1 MTRRSF
7 LPNAGAFAV
16 FVAVALWTMARLA
29 GQGETAIPGSHA
41 ADNVAGLWNVWWFTY
56 AVDHGAEIF
65 RTPMLFAPYGTQLSL
80 HTHATM
86 HSLLAW
92 PWIPMIGIIASHNVA
107 ITCGLALNGIVTYL
121 LSRAFLAE
129 SPGANV
135 VPHTLPSIVA
145 GLLFAC
151 SAFVQG
157 RVAGHINLVHAWVL
171 PLFALALLQLQRKPG
186 TARAVL
192 VGAAGAVVVYTD
204 YYYAVYAAILTVLW
218 IANSALRATV
228 TWKAPVFPRFRR
240 VLAALILLSVVVTAM
255 IASTQGLAVNLGP
268 FEVSMRGVR
277 NPLTVFWTLLALW
290 MVCRFPFQ
298 FSIRRSIDAG
308 VGGLGCAL
316 VGVGVLLVS
325 TAPLWIALAG
335 VIARGD
341 YTTQRILWRSS
352 PAGADALTLLLGHP
366 EHFVSGPWTASAY
379 GAFGIDRMEQSLWL
393 GITPLLLIALTR
405 RAWSH
410 LPAARVWMVT
420 GILFLLLAL
429 GPFLRVA
436 GYDTALP
443 LPQALLRYMPG
454 FSNARIPGRAVVMV
468 SLSVAMLSSFALAHL
483 QRSRRWIAGAAAAL
497 LILETLP
504 APAGVYALPARDAVD
519 EALRQLQGAAAVAE
533 LPLGIRDGFGQSGA
547 FDHRALV
554 HQIWHQHALVGGFV
568 ARLPSSVKQ
577 HYLEAPLLTNLI
589 EISTPSSQGIRLH
602 EAAAREAASLG
613 IAFLIVNRDTFV
625 ADRLPR
631 SDLERAGFLLAET
644 AGPRELYV
652 APAAERRHP

>member
-1 MTRRSF
+1 MARRSF

-16 FVAVALWTMARLA
+16 FAVAAVWTMARLG
-29 GQGETAIPGSHA
+29 GQGDTAIPGSHA
-41 ADNVAGLWNVWWFTY
+41 GDNVAGLWNVWWFTY
-56 AVDHGAEIF
+56 AVDHGAEIY
-65 RTPMLFAPYGTQLSL
+65 RTPMLLAPYGTQLSL

-92 PWIPMIGIIASHNVA
+92 PWIRMIGIVASHNVA

-121 LSRAFLAE
+121 LSRAVLAGMT
-129 SPGANV
+129 GAKA

-145 GLLFAC
+145 GLLFAF

-186 TARAVL
+186 TARAGL
-192 VGAAGAVVVYTD
+192 VGATGALVVYTD
-204 YYYAVYAAILTVLW
+204 YYYAVYAAILSVLW
-218 IANSALRATV
+218 IANSAFRATV
-228 TWKAPVFPRFRR
+228 AWKTPVFPTFRR
-240 VLAALILLSVVVTAM
+240 VLAALILLSVVFAAV
-255 IASTQGLAVNLGP
+255 IASTQGLAVDLGP
-268 FEVSMRGVR
+268 LKLSMRGVR
-277 NPLTVFWTLLALW
+277 NPLTVFWILLALW
-290 MVCRFPFQ
+290 IVCRFPFQ
-298 FSIRRSIDAG
+298 LSIRPSIGPAT
-308 VGGLGCAL
+308 GGLRSAL
-316 VGVGVLLVS
+316 VSTAVLLVS

-335 VIARGD
+335 VIAQGD
-341 YTTQRILWRSS
+341 YSTQRVLWRSS

-366 EHFVSGPWTASAY
+366 EHLVSGAWTTSAY
-379 GAFGIDRMEQSLWL
+379 GALGIDRMEQSLWL
-393 GITPLLLIALTR
+393 GIAPLLLIILTR
-405 RAWSH
+405 RAWWH
-410 LPAARVWMVT
+410 LPAARVWMLT

-429 GPFLRVA
+429 GPFLRVG

-454 FSNARIPGRAVVMV
+454 FSNARIPGRAVVVV
-468 SLSVAMLSSFALAHL
+468 SLSVAMLTSFAIAHL
-483 QRSRRWIAGAAAAL
+483 QKSRPWTAFAAAAL

-519 EALRQLQGAAAVAE
+519 EAVRQSQGAAAVAE
-533 LPLGIRDGFGQSGA
+533 LPLGLRDGFGQSGE

-554 HQIWHQHALVGGFV
+554 HQIWHEHALAGGFV
-568 ARLPSSVKQ
+568 ARLPSSAKQ
-577 HYLEAPLLTNLI
+577 RYLEAPLLTNLVD
-589 EISTPSSQGIRLH
+589 ISTPANQGIQLR
-602 EAAAREAASLG
+602 ETAAREASALG

-625 ADRLPR
+625 GDRLPR

-652 APAAERRHP
+652 AAAAERRHP